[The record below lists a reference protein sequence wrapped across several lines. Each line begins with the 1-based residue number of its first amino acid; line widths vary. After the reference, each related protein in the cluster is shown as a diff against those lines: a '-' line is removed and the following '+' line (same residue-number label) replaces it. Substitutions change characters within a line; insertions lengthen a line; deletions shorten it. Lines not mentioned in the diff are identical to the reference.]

1 MQVEGTVGFSPTWR
15 RSESVARSGHSQFA
29 TDVEENSM
37 STPAAPSRQQI
48 LSLYRQY
55 ISTANSFVRVC
66 AAQRR
71 G

>member
-1 MQVEGTVGFSPTWR
+1 MQVEGALGFSPTW
-15 RSESVARSGHSQFA
+15 RSESVARSGRSQFA
-29 TDVEENSM
+29 TDVEESM

-66 AAQRR
+66 AVQRR